1 MSSAR
6 FMGSKAR
13 DAMGRPRRSLLLSS
27 ALFSC
32 TALSP
37 AVSWAAQADQAGQ
50 AVPAAAQGGL
60 GDIVVTARKRAEST
74 QDIPVSV
81 TALGADQIARYDL
94 SNLERVAASTPQ
106 FAIGRSP
113 SGSGATL
120 VLRGIGS
127 NSTSIGLEQSVAVVV
142 DGVYYGQ
149 GRIINEGFFDL
160 ERMEL
165 LKGPQALFYGKN
177 ATAGVIS
184 IASKDPTD
192 TPEYLARI
200 GYEFRG
206 QQLMGEAVAS
216 GPISDTVGVRLAVRA
231 SDMFGSYFKN
241 LASPMTYRTTDIATG
256 QVTDHIAPA
265 GKQEPGNREFLGR
278 FTLRWTPTDALT
290 ATLKASASN
299 NRADNPASSS
309 VLYRCR
315 TGNYQLNPAVPCG
328 ENFHIYQNDSPAAV
342 AEVQPHAGKN
352 GALGNRYRAWAV
364 TATIEYDLDEISFTS
379 VSNYNRNRNVFR
391 FDGDSGSAPLPA
403 VAATEWSTFDA
414 FSSEFRVL
422 TDYDGPI
429 NAMAG
434 VYYQKT
440 KRDYLSWTAQFGVEN
455 SAAPHPYQRYL
466 ANSKDS
472 ESKGETIAGFGQLMW
487 QVVPEVELTAGVRY
501 THETKDSYFVQ
512 PYAHP
517 TYVALGI
524 FSPNQRIAADQTFS
538 NWSPEITASY
548 QPTEDITLYAA
559 YKTAYKS
566 GGFSNSGILSPSASV
581 EDFAFNPETAK
592 GFEGGIKTTLFD
604 RQLRFNVGAYWYKY
618 SDLQL
623 DFFRSD
629 IFAFSTINAGSA
641 TSKGIE
647 AEFDYAPMDLPGLT
661 LRGSINYNKARYG
674 DVPLAP
680 CYQGQTP
687 AAGCSIIPGLGGRQN
702 LKGKPTAMAP
712 LWTASLGAQ
721 YETQIT
727 DALTLGLSADARYSD
742 DYLVSAFGH
751 PFTRQNSYVNLDA
764 SVRLRTTDDQ
774 WELALIGKNLTNRF
788 YATGG
793 VDAPATGGGTGTPGG
808 FYADQVGYIAM
819 PRTVQLQA
827 TWRY

>member
-1 MSSAR
+1 MISAR
-6 FMGSKAR
+6 YKNAGSPAVVIR
-13 DAMGRPRRSLLLSS
+13 SRRGALLLSS
-27 ALFSC
+27 AMFTGLPLCAAPSLAQ
-32 TALSP
+32 TAQEP
-37 AVSWAAQADQAGQ
+37 AQVSQ
-50 AVPAAAQGGL
+50 VGL
-60 GDIVVTARKRAEST
+60 GEIVVTARKRAEST

-81 TALGADQIARYDL
+81 TALGAEQIARYDL

-106 FAIGRSP
+106 FAIGRAP

-149 GRIINEGFFDL
+149 GRIINEGFIDL

-177 ATAGVIS
+177 ATAGVVS
-184 IASKDPTD
+184 IVSKDPTD
-192 TPEYLARI
+192 VPEYLARV

-206 QQLMGEAVAS
+206 QQLMGEAIAS
-216 GPISDTVGVRLAVRA
+216 GPISDTLGIRLAVRA
-231 SDMFGSYFKN
+231 SDMFGGYFKN
-241 LASPMTYRTTDIATG
+241 LAGPMAYPTTDIATG
-256 QVTDHIAPA
+256 RVTDHVAPA
-265 GKQEPGNREFLGR
+265 GKREPGNREFVGR
-278 FTLRWTPTDALT
+278 MTLKWTPTDELT
-290 ATLKASASN
+290 ATLKASASDN
-299 NRADNPASSS
+299 KSDNPAGNS
-309 VLYRCR
+309 VLYRCPS
-315 TGNYQLNPAVPCG
+315 GASQLNPAVPCG
-328 ENFHIYQNDSPAAV
+328 KNFHIYQNDFPADI
-342 AEVQPHAGKN
+342 AEVQPYARKGGK
-352 GALGNRYRAWAV
+352 LGNSYRSWAV
-364 TATIEYDLDEISFTS
+364 TGTIEYDLGEISFTS

-391 FDGDSGSAPLPA
+391 FDGDSVSAPLPA
-403 VAATEWSTFDA
+403 VSATEWSTFEA
-414 FSSEFRVL
+414 FSSEFRAL

-429 NAMAG
+429 NAMLG
-434 VYYQKT
+434 VYYQST
-440 KRDYLSWTAQFGVEN
+440 KRDYLAWTAQFGVEN
-455 SAAPHPYQRYL
+455 SAAPQPYQRYL

-472 ESKGETIAGFGQLMW
+472 ESKGETIAGFGQVMW
-487 QVVPEVELTAGVRY
+487 RVVPEVELTAGVRY

-524 FSPNQRIAADQTFS
+524 FSPNERITADQTFN
-538 NWSPEITASY
+538 NWSPEITAAW
-548 QPTEDITLYAA
+548 QPTDDVTFYAA

-581 EDFAFNPETAK
+581 EDFAFDPETAK

-618 SDLQL
+618 SNLQL

-641 TSKGIE
+641 TTKGIE
-647 AEFDYAPMDLPGLT
+647 AEFDYAPLDLPGLT

-674 DVPLAP
+674 DVPVAP

-687 AAGCSIIPGLGGRQN
+687 AAGCSIIPGLGPRQN

-712 LWTASLGAQ
+712 LWTAALGAH
-721 YETQIT
+721 YETPIN
-727 DALTLGLSADARYSD
+727 DALVFGISADARYSD

-751 PFTRQNSYVNLDA
+751 PYTRQESYVNLDA
-764 SVRLRTTDDQ
+764 SVRLRTSDDQ

-793 VDAPATGGGTGTPGG
+793 IDAPGTGGGTGTAAG
-808 FYADQVGYIAM
+808 FYADQVGYIAL
-819 PRTVQLQA
+819 PRTVQLQV